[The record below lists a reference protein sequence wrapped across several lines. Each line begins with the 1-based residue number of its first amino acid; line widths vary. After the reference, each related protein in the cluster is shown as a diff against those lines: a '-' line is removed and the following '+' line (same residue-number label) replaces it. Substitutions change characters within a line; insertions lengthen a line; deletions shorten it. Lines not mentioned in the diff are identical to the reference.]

1 MADVF
6 LRDMCLEDGK
16 AMTARVFIDGEAGT
30 TGLQIRARLDS
41 RADVRLIRLGE
52 AERKDPAA
60 RAGALN
66 EADLAILCLP
76 DEAAR
81 EAVAM
86 IENPATRVIDAST
99 AYRTDPDW
107 TYGFPELDRAQ
118 TAKVKAAKRVS
129 NPGCYPTGA
138 IALIRPLV
146 AAGLLPADFPVT
158 VNAVSGYSGGG
169 KALIRRY
176 EDAGTPDHLKNAYRA
191 YALGLAHKHL
201 PEMRVHA
208 GLARTPLFV
217 PAVGNYYKGMLVQV
231 PLQLW
236 ALPGRPSP
244 DDLRQA
250 LAEHY
255 RGQDFVGVAAA
266 EESAGLE
273 GLDPEGLN
281 GTNDMRLHVF
291 GNGAGDQAVLAAVL
305 DNLGKGASGA
315 AVQNMN
321 LMLGL
326 DPQAG
331 LAERL
336 AA

>member
-1 MADVF
+1 
-6 LRDMCLEDGK
+6 
-16 AMTARVFIDGEAGT
+16 MTAKVFIDGEAGT
-30 TGLQIRARLDS
+30 TGLQIRARLEA
-41 RADVRLIRLGE
+41 RGDVSLIRLGD

-60 RAGALN
+60 RKRALN

-76 DEAAR
+76 DDAAR
-81 EAVAM
+81 EAVGL
-86 IENPATRVIDAST
+86 IDNPETRVIDAST
-99 AYRTDPDW
+99 AYRTDPAW
-107 TYGFPELDRAQ
+107 TYGFPEMDAEQ
-118 TAKVKAAKRVS
+118 TARVRASKRVS

-138 IALIRPLV
+138 IALVRPLV
-146 AAGLLPADFPVT
+146 AAGLLPKDFPVT

-176 EDAGTPDHLKNAYRA
+176 EDPAAADALKSAYRA

-201 PEMRVHA
+201 PEMRMHGGLEHA
-208 GLARTPLFV
+208 PLFV
-217 PAVGNYYKGMLVQV
+217 PAVGSYYKGMLVQV

-236 ALPGRPSP
+236 ALPGKPKP
-244 DDLRQA
+244 ADLRA
-250 LAEHY
+250 VLVEHFA
-255 RGQDFVGVAAA
+255 GEAFVSVATA
-266 EESAGLE
+266 EEGAGLE

-281 GTNDMRLHVF
+281 GTNDMRLYVF
-291 GNGAGDQAVLAAVL
+291 GNAAGDQAVLAAVL

-331 LAERL
+331 LAHRL

>member
-1 MADVF
+1 
-6 LRDMCLEDGK
+6 
-16 AMTARVFIDGEAGT
+16 MTAQVFIDGEAGT
-30 TGLQIRARLDS
+30 TGLQIRARLES
-41 RADVRLIRLGE
+41 RADVRLIRL
-52 AERKDPAA
+52 ADSERKDPAA
-60 RAGALN
+60 RARALN

-76 DEAAR
+76 DDAAR

-86 IENPATRVIDAST
+86 VENPETRVIDAST
-99 AYRTDPDW
+99 AFRTDPDW
-107 TYGFPELDRAQ
+107 VYGFPEMDRAQ
-118 TAKVKAAKRVS
+118 AERVRNAKRVS

-138 IALIRPLV
+138 IALVRPLV
-146 AAGLLPADFPVT
+146 TAGLLPKNFPVT

-169 KALIRRY
+169 KNLIRRF
-176 EDAGTPDHLKNAYRA
+176 EAAEAPDRLTSAYRL

-201 PEMRVHA
+201 AEMRVHA
-208 GLARTPLFV
+208 ALEHTPLFM

-236 ALPGRPSP
+236 ALPGKPSP
-244 DDLRQA
+244 ADLRRA

-255 RGQDFVGVAAA
+255 AGQDFVSVA
-266 EESAGLE
+266 SVDDCSGLE

-281 GTNDMRLHVF
+281 GTNAMRLYVF
-291 GNGAGDQAVLAAVL
+291 GNAAGDQAVLAAVL

-331 LAERL
+331 LDTRL